1 MAGEKKQA
9 IKELKTGLEK
19 FQEESLEKDWEQDE
33 VDEKI
38 KEVFE
43 SKYDIKYSIFFC
55 LHTKICCLSNS
66 TSDWLID

>member
-19 FQEESLEKDWEQDE
+19 FREDALKKGWEQDE

-43 SKYDIKYSIFFC
+43 SKYGYNTIYFYF
-55 LHTKICCLSNS
+55 
-66 TSDWLID
+66 

>member
-19 FQEESLEKDWEQDE
+19 FREDAQKKGWEQDE

-43 SKYDIKYSIFFC
+43 SKYSIK
-55 LHTKICCLSNS
+55 
-66 TSDWLID
+66 